1 MNYIQI
7 SLPLPD
13 MEEQAEILVAL
24 LSAIGYES
32 FEEQTTHLIAFIPE
46 DEFSKE
52 AITEIAFVQS
62 CDIKGE
68 LKVELLPDKNWNEV
82 WESNYPSV
90 VIDDK
95 CYVRAPFHD
104 PKPDMDYEIVIK
116 PKMAFG
122 TAHHETTAMMLE
134 FILNNNIKDCKVLD
148 MGCGSGV
155 LAILASMKGA
165 NSVVAIDIDKWSYE
179 NTLENSEVNNIDNI
193 EAQQGGAEI
202 IIKWNDFDIIF
213 ANINKNILLRDMKY
227 YSESL
232 VEGGCIYFS
241 GFYKDDLNDIEAE
254 AEKYGMNLIENLEK
268 NNWVAAKFIKNS
280 IKIG

>member
-1 MNYIQI
+1 
-7 SLPLPD
+7 LFPLPET
-13 MEEQAEILVAL
+13 EEQVEILIAL

-32 FEEQTTHLIAFIPE
+32 FEEQTNHLIAFIKE

-52 AITEIAFVQS
+52 TITEIDYVRS
-62 CDIKGE
+62 CDDKGE
-68 LKVELLPDKNWNEV
+68 LKVELLQDKNWNEV

-90 VIDDK
+90 VIDGR

-104 PKPDMDYEIVIK
+104 LKPEVDYEIVIK

-122 TAHHETTAMMLE
+122 TAHHETTAMILE
-134 FILNNNIKDCKVLD
+134 FILNNDFKDRKVLD

-155 LAILASMKGA
+155 LAILASLKGA
-165 NSVVAIDIDKWSYE
+165 VSLVAVDIDKWSFD
-179 NTLENSEVNNIDNI
+179 NTLENCEINNVDNVEV
-193 EAQQGGAEI
+193 QQGGAEI
-202 IIKWNDFDIIF
+202 LKRWSNFDIIF

-227 YSESL
+227 YSDSL
-232 VEGGCIYFS
+232 IEGGSIYFS
-241 GFYKDDLNDIEAE
+241 GFYKDDLIDIVAE

-280 IKIG
+280 